1 MCHRAM
7 NEIGEGIPYL
17 RPYVN
22 VPLRATNEIGEGI
35 PYLRPYIN
43 VPQSLE

>member
-17 RPYVN
+17 RSYVN

>member
-22 VPLRATNEIGEGI
+22 VPLGTNEIGEGI
-35 PYLRPYIN
+35 PYLRPYVN
-43 VPQSLE
+43 VPQSHE

>member
-1 MCHRAM
+1 MCHRAMNQIDEGIPYLRPYVNVPLRAM

-22 VPLRATNEIGEGI
+22 VP
-35 PYLRPYIN
+35 
-43 VPQSLE
+43 QSHE